1 MIRRLFAAS
10 FISVAM
16 VATSAG
22 VIANAETVT
31 TAPAT
36 AVTQATTT
44 VTHAATQ
51 ASAATASTST
61 PSIVCAPGF
70 QILCTILGLT
80 ICRNHPCGIDTATP
94 STSAETAYTSTSAR
108 PAIACEIQL
117 MCTVLGKLCPSC
129 TINAQGTVVAYSIR
143 SY

>member
-1 MIRRLFAAS
+1 MMRRLFAAS

-16 VATSAG
+16 AVTSAG
-22 VIANAETVT
+22 VAANAETVT

-44 VTHAATQ
+44 LTHAAPQ
-51 ASAATASTST
+51 ASAATASTSA

-70 QILCTILGLT
+70 EILCTILGLT

-94 STSAETAYTSTSAR
+94 SRSAETASTSS

-117 MCTVLGKLCPSC
+117 MCTVLGKLCHTSC
-129 TINAQGTVVAYSIR
+129 TTTTQGTVVAAAIR